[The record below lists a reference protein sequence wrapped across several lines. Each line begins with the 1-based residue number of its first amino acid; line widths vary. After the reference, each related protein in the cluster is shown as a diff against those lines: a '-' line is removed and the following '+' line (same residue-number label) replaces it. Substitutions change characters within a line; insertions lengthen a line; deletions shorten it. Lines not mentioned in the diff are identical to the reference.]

1 VIIPKTAKLQR
12 NPNPDAAAVD
22 DFFVWGRPICDTA
35 CMKPAICRG
44 QIRRLSFFWGGR
56 TIEDC
61 SAAGKAV
68 IPYHAC
74 DCMVFWLSVFDN

>member
-1 VIIPKTAKLQR
+1 LGQAYLRYGLHEAGYLPRADTPA
-12 NPNPDAAAVD
+12 
-22 DFFVWGRPICDTA
+22 FFF
-35 CMKPAICRG
+35 
-44 QIRRLSFFWGGR
+44 LGGR